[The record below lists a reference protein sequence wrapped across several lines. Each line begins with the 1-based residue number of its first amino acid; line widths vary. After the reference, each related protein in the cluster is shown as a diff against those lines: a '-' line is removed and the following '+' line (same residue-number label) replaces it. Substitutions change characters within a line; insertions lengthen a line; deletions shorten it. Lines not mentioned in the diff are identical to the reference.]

1 MTPEILDLLFP
12 NKLPTVAEIEAKYPP
27 RTLPEGAVVSRLAP
41 SPTGYLHLG
50 NFYQGFMAERL
61 AHQHKGVFFLRI
73 EDTDQ
78 ARKVEGAVEV
88 VLRAMGHYGVI
99 PDEGAQRDGS
109 ERGNYGPY
117 TQSERKEIYQA
128 YVKELVAK
136 GLAYPCFCTTE
147 EMDLVRKIQTKQG
160 LRTGY
165 YGHYAKCRNLSDE
178 EVLANLKA
186 GKPFC
191 IRLKSTGDYSRRIIV
206 DDLLKGK
213 VSLPE
218 YDIDAV
224 ILKANDGLPTY
235 HFAHLI
241 DDHLMH
247 TTHVVRGEDW
257 LPSVPL
263 HLQMF
268 HMMGWQPPQYAHHAL
283 LQKLGDDGKRRK
295 ISKRLDP
302 EANIE
307 YFAEHG
313 YPQDAVLEYLL
324 NLMNASFEDWR
335 KQNPEIPVFNFSMD
349 IHKISNT
356 AGALFDMIKLNSI
369 AREVVARMNAEEV
382 YEKVLTWAKQYK
394 PEFATLL
401 TNNREKCISI
411 FNIERGIGAKSRK
424 DLFKWEDAEKETEF
438 FFNTPAFDGA
448 LLDPIAKDDVIKVAS
463 EYAGVY
469 NPRDSKEEWFDKIK
483 KIADANGFATD
494 MKAYKANPA
503 GFKGSVADV
512 AKILRVA
519 ITGRVQSPD
528 LYSIMQIMGKD
539 EVLSRLNLND
549 RR

>member
-12 NKLPTVAEIEAKYPP
+12 NELPTVAEIETKYPS
-27 RTLPEGAVVSRLAP
+27 RELPEGAVVSRLAP
-41 SPTGYLHLG
+41 SPTGYLHIG

-61 AHQHKGVFFLRI
+61 AHQHNGVFFLRV

-88 VLRAMGHYGVI
+88 VLNALAHYGI
-99 PDEGAQRDGS
+99 RPDEGRTLDG
-109 ERGNYGPY
+109 EIGDYAPY

-128 YVKELVAK
+128 YAKELVAK
-136 GLAYPCFCTTE
+136 GAAYPCFCTTE
-147 EMDLVRKIQTKQG
+147 EIDLVRKIQSKQG

-165 YGHYAKCRNLSDE
+165 YGHYAKCRNLTDD

-191 IRLKSTGDYSRRIIV
+191 IRLKSTGDYSKRIVV

-218 YDIDAV
+218 YDVDVPIIKGA
-224 ILKANDGLPTY
+224 DGLPTY

-241 DDHLMH
+241 DDHLMQ
-247 TTHVVRGEDW
+247 TTHVVRGEEW
-257 LPSVPL
+257 LSSLPL
-263 HLQMF
+263 HIQLF
-268 HMMGWQPPQYAHHAL
+268 NLMGWQPPQYAHHAL
-283 LQKLGDDGKRRK
+283 LQKLGEDGKRRK

-335 KQNPEIPVFNFSMD
+335 KENPTVSVFDFPMD

-356 AGALFDMIKLNSI
+356 AGALFDMVKLNSI
-369 AREVVARMNAEEV
+369 AREVVARMTAEEV
-382 YEKVLTWAKQYK
+382 YDKVLTWAKEYK
-394 PEFATLL
+394 PDFANVLE
-401 TNNREKCISI
+401 NNREKCISI
-411 FNIERGIGAKSRK
+411 FNIERGIGTKSRK

-438 FFNTPAFDGA
+438 FFQTPAFDEK
-448 LLDPIAKDDVIKVAS
+448 LLDPIAKDDVVKVAL
-463 EYAGVY
+463 EYAAIY
-469 NPRDSKEEWFDKIK
+469 NPSDSKEEWFAKIK
-483 KIADANGFATD
+483 EIAGANGFATD
-494 MKAYKANPA
+494 MKAYKADPKS
-503 GFKGSVADV
+503 FKGSVSDV

-519 ITGRVQSPD
+519 ITGRTQSPD
-528 LYSIMQIMGKD
+528 LYAIMQILGKD
-539 EVLSRLNLND
+539 EVLTRLNLND
-549 RR
+549 RC

>member
-12 NKLPTVAEIEAKYPP
+12 NKLPSVDEVLAKYPP
-27 RTLPEGAVVSRLAP
+27 RQLPEGAVVSRLAP
-41 SPTGYLHLG
+41 SPTGYLHIG

-61 AHQHKGVFFLRI
+61 AHQHNGIFFLRI

-88 VLRAMGHYGVI
+88 VLNALAHYGI
-99 PDEGAQRDGS
+99 YPDEGLTLNGEKGS
-109 ERGNYGPY
+109 YGPY

-128 YVKELVAK
+128 FAKELVAK
-136 GLAYPCFCTTE
+136 GHAYPCFCTPE
-147 EMDLVRKIQTKQG
+147 DIDMVRKIQSKQG

-165 YGHYAKCRNLSDE
+165 YGHYAKCRNLTDDE
-178 EVLANLKA
+178 ILANLKA
-186 GKPFC
+186 GKSFC
-191 IRLKSTGDYSRRIIV
+191 IRLKSTGDYSKRIVV

-218 YDIDAV
+218 YDVDVPI
-224 ILKANDGLPTY
+224 IKASDGLPTY

-241 DDHLMH
+241 DDHLMQ
-247 TTHVVRGEDW
+247 TTHVIRGEDW

-263 HLQMF
+263 HIQLF
-268 HMMGWQPPQYAHHAL
+268 NLMGWKVPQYGHHAL
-283 LQKLGDDGKRRK
+283 LQKLGDGGKRRK

-302 EANIE
+302 EANIA

-313 YPQDAVLEYLL
+313 YPQDAILEYLL

-335 KQNPEIPVFNFSMD
+335 KQNPDVSVLDFPMD

-369 AREVVARMNAEEV
+369 ARDVVARMTAEEV
-382 YEKVLTWAKQYK
+382 YDKVLTWAKEYK

-401 TNNREKCISI
+401 ENNCDKCIAI

-424 DLFKWEDAEKETEF
+424 DLFKWEDAENEMSF
-438 FFNTPAFDGA
+438 FFNRPVYDESLLAPMTHADIQKVTTDFAVIYDPADDNQVWF
-448 LLDPIAKDDVIKVAS
+448 AKVKQVA
-463 EYAGVY
+463 EQ
-469 NPRDSKEEWFDKIK
+469 
-483 KIADANGFATD
+483 NGFATD
-494 MKAYKANPA
+494 MKAYRADPS

-519 ITGRVQSPD
+519 ITGRTQSPD
-528 LYSIMQIMGKD
+528 LCAIMKILGKE
-539 EVLSRLNLND
+539 EVVERLKING
-549 RR
+549 